1 MCVSK
6 FTIQAKEYLFPYR
19 NIESI
24 FSIMFLFACE
34 SSMSLLLDFDEM
46 IHKGKV
52 YRFSDY
58 AFDFKNND
66 DKELYSLQYLYN
78 IVYNKITKNVI
89 YKKEQKYDRTIKE
102 NPRTCKSITK

>member
-1 MCVSK
+1 
-6 FTIQAKEYLFPYR
+6 
-19 NIESI
+19 
-24 FSIMFLFACE
+24 MFLFACE
-34 SSMSLLLDFDEM
+34 SSMSLLLDFDKM